1 MFALKITKFFFHYKG
16 QLVATGSADAS
27 IKILDVEKMIAKSVG
42 TTATNLADDL
52 NLKEGAETSHPVIR
66 TLYDH
71 LDEVTC
77 LEFHPKEQILAS
89 GNI

>member
-1 MFALKITKFFFHYKG
+1 M
-16 QLVATGSADAS
+16 VATGSADAS
-27 IKILDVEKMIAKSVG
+27 IKILDVEKMIAKSAG
-42 TTATNLADDL
+42 TPITNLTDDS
-52 NLKEGAETSHPVIR
+52 NLKEGGAESSHPVIR

-89 GNI
+89 GIWKRIKFLIKFFVLSC